1 MTLSRSLVSDTVP
14 PTFEI
19 IMEDLDVCVGETS
32 RFAVVV
38 DGKPDPDI
46 LWYKVCLYVNVYS
59 LEYVNVYH

>member
-1 MTLSRSLVSDTVP
+1 MMFMLYSVVSDSVP

-46 LWYKVCLYVNVYS
+46 LWYKVPLHS
-59 LEYVNVYH
+59 